1 MIRRTVLA
9 LLTIVMFTACAR
21 PTPERRVVDE
31 AAAALGGAERLLAV
45 RTVVI
50 EGEGTH
56 YNLGQDIVPGA
67 SGQTFAVTQYK
78 RAIDVPGERARTE
91 LARVPK
97 FNYWQGLAAQR
108 QVQGIDKASGIQ
120 RRFERC
126 GKPRRAGGGR

>member
-1 MIRRTVLA
+1 MPRRHS
-9 LLTIVMFTACAR
+9 
-21 PTPERRVVDE
+21 
-31 AAAALGGAERLLAV
+31 GAPKDFSRSEHSSSRAK
-45 RTVVI
+45 
-50 EGEGTH
+50 GTQ
-56 YNLGQDIVPGA
+56 YNLGQDIAPGA

-120 RRFERC
+120 RRSERC
-126 GKPRRAGGGR
+126 GKPRRDGGGR